1 MADIQKRIAQLQAVR
16 KKTKSEAGKKAIDS
30 KIAKL
35 EAQAQEAKVEKPV
48 EKEVEAPVEKPKKE
62 RKPRAKAEPK
72 AKPKK
77 ASRFVFEKPVDGG
90 KEVKV
95 VEAMTEAEAKEAMD
109 GTDFDFVK
117 QITRGR
123 SPREGFVADKKAPAK
138 KKEAEKPKRKPR
150 ASKDERTSM
159 AKAAGMSETRAKKIS
174 EKVATGKKRGRKP
187 MDKEAWLFEMPLKT
201 QAGKVK
207 RKIVKATNEKA
218 AIKSAGASYKLVRK
232 LSEGESPKVGT
243 MEMEGYVAPPKRGRG
258 RPKGAKNKVK
268 ASAKPS
274 RMPSKRAQAAIKA
287 KSEDIGEGIA
297 IADSHQFT
305 YKDIERKVEG
315 ARDRLIETISPLR
328 SALDNAKS
336 IMLDLKGALEKAN
349 LAYEELLPDEEG
361 HGLAIRERGGIM
373 DLALENSLIEK
384 LSETRDDIDSY
395 TIFEDK
401 DGYAWEDFMFD
412 EQGTGFASRNEA
424 IQDFLDYL
432 NKNFAKG
439 GKVKRGDYESALQ
452 EAIAMGVNFERD
464 FHAQSIGG
472 EMDELATKYG
482 YRKPKSASGSKGR
495 MFFQK
500 LQRMDSKK
508 MAEGGTTEG
517 KPKVEN
523 EEVYLF
529 RADGEDI
536 SYELLDDPRKTFAL
550 QLDGAEVQSRLADHN
565 IFLEDYGLE
574 EASFEDIVEE
584 LEERDVLRAGNTYND
599 NLPFVY
605 RISYI
610 KGKEPYDEGV
620 IFVKKHLGGDVRGNY
635 DDYMA
640 FVDSVETNPMYGDF
654 YATITTDKGMIELR
668 SEGLEGYNWEVM
680 RDETGTLD
688 EGDYIDVNE
697 IEEVFN
703 WGDVESDAFGIY

>member
-35 EAQAQEAKVEKPV
+35 EAQGQEAKVEKPV

-109 GTDFDFVK
+109 GTDFEFVK

-138 KKEAEKPKRKPR
+138 KKEAEKPKRKAR

-218 AIKSAGASYKLVRK
+218 AIKSAGTSYKLVRK
-232 LSEGESPKVGT
+232 LSQGESPKVGT

-274 RMPSKRAQAAIKA
+274 RMPSKKSQAAIKA

-297 IADSHQFT
+297 IAD
-305 YKDIERKVEG
+305 KVSKMG
-315 ARDRLIETISPLR
+315 LR
-328 SALDNAKS
+328 MDVASA
-336 IMLDLKGALEKAN
+336 M
-349 LAYEELLPDEEG
+349 
-361 HGLAIRERGGIM
+361 
-373 DLALENSLIEK
+373 
-384 LSETRDDIDSY
+384 
-395 TIFEDK
+395 
-401 DGYAWEDFMFD
+401 
-412 EQGTGFASRNEA
+412 
-424 IQDFLDYL
+424 
-432 NKNFAKG
+432 
-439 GKVKRGDYESALQ
+439 
-452 EAIAMGVNFERD
+452 
-464 FHAQSIGG
+464 
-472 EMDELATKYG
+472 
-482 YRKPKSASGSKGR
+482 
-495 MFFQK
+495 QK
-500 LQRMDSKK
+500 LQELSFRYNIALQQAEKVFGNLQDGEAHLNDVKAALMSMVEDDKK
-508 MAEGGTTEG
+508 MAEGGVISESKLKKMLRDDDMEWSSDKEFFEVATNAGYDYDQDEEGWREMDSFNEGPYGDYAKGGTTEG
-517 KPKVEN
+517 KPKVESL
-523 EEVYLF
+523 EEVFFLMDGTEVAYDDMDDAEKMFGGDPLTPQELVDKLAVDHDIYVMDAAPQLF
-529 RADGEDI
+529 DLPDGDDEDDDEFYTGDVKDGVTIDDIEDAIEDQLEADN
-536 SYELLDDPRKTFAL
+536 SYNYSA
-550 QLDGAEVQSRLADHN
+550 
-565 IFLEDYGLE
+565 
-574 EASFEDIVEE
+574 
-584 LEERDVLRAGNTYND
+584 
-599 NLPFVY
+599 PFVFDV
-605 RISYI
+605 RFT
-610 KGKEPYDEGV
+610 KTRDAYDPQIMLVREH
-620 IFVKKHLGGDVRGNY
+620 FGGDVRGNY
-635 DDYMA
+635 GDYKA
-640 FVDSVETNPMYGDF
+640 FLIDADTNPFYGHIEID
-654 YATITTDKGMIELR
+654 ITTNKGHIGLR
-668 SEGLEGYNWEVM
+668 AETLESYNFEVIS
-680 RDETGTLD
+680 DETGTFED
-688 EGDYIDVNE
+688 DSTIDRND
-697 IEEVFN
+697 IA
-703 WGDVESDAFGIY
+703 DAFDFGKVKSKTFYIND